1 MYPPV
6 LLGLEAGLAIPQLPV
21 PLVSTCNAKGGFIS
35 TRLFPNS
42 QDVCDNE
49 TNLVSHGRS

>member
-21 PLVSTCNAKGGFIS
+21 PLVSTCTAKDSVNTYTTSSKKPEFL
-35 TRLFPNS
+35 R
-42 QDVCDNE
+42 
-49 TNLVSHGRS
+49 